1 LFDCIAKQYRV
12 SHYTDLAASG
22 VKYMRIHAYIKRLVE
37 LKTRVQ
43 KATKN
48 LSPKQMEKV
57 FTHVAAY
64 FNVLSEPARLRI
76 MYAVCSGEKS
86 VSEVL
91 EICGTSQA
99 NVSRHLLALHK
110 AGILMRRKEGVT
122 VYYSIADNAT
132 VEMCQTV
139 CAKIAEGIH

>member
-1 LFDCIAKQYRV
+1 
-12 SHYTDLAASG
+12 
-22 VKYMRIHAYIKRLVE
+22 
-37 LKTRVQ
+37 LKSRVQ
-43 KATKN
+43 KATKS

-57 FTHVAAY
+57 FFKVAEY
-64 FNVLSEPARLRI
+64 FSVLAEPSRLRI

-91 EICGTSQA
+91 ELCGSSQA

-110 AGILMRRKEGVT
+110 AGILTRRKEGVT
-122 VYYSIADNAT
+122 VYYSIADSAT
-132 VEMCQTV
+132 VEMCQSV

>member
-1 LFDCIAKQYRV
+1 MKA
-12 SHYTDLAASG
+12 
-22 VKYMRIHAYIKRLVE
+22 
-37 LKTRVQ
+37 RVQ
-43 KATKN
+43 KATKT

-57 FTHVAAY
+57 FSRVAAY
-64 FNVLSEPARLRI
+64 FNVLSEPSRLRI
-76 MYAVCSGEKS
+76 MYAVCNGEKS

-91 EICGTSQA
+91 EQCGSSQA

-110 AGILMRRKEGVT
+110 AGILLRRKEGVT
-122 VYYSIADNAT
+122 VYYSIADSAT

>member
-1 LFDCIAKQYRV
+1 MKA
-12 SHYTDLAASG
+12 
-22 VKYMRIHAYIKRLVE
+22 
-37 LKTRVQ
+37 RVQ

-57 FTHVAAY
+57 FSEVAAY
-64 FNVLSEPARLRI
+64 FSVLSEPARLRI
-76 MYAVCSGEKS
+76 MYAVCAGEKS

-99 NVSRHLLALHK
+99 NVSRHLMALYQV
-110 AGILMRRKEGVT
+110 GILQRRKDGVT
-122 VYYSIADNAT
+122 VYYSIADNTT

-139 CAKIAEGIH
+139 CTKIAEGIH